1 MLKCSFVNFGARHS
15 ALLLFFKHLSQVLE
29 GHRFIISDEVMRHQV
44 VADVLNDV
52 WYVVDAVQLEVSW
65 LFSQPVRCSG
75 LGSW

>member
-1 MLKCSFVNFGARHS
+1 MLKCSFVNFGARHC

-44 VADVLNDV
+44 VADV
-52 WYVVDAVQLEVSW
+52 DAVQLEVSW